1 MELDQLFESEQI
13 NCFGNY
19 AMIGSDV
26 NSSASNWSPRVK
38 RDHYLDASGKIR
50 QVSVASLKFLIMLQK
65 CKDNADMREAGK
77 EWIFEDITEHQR
89 LMVKF
94 MLE

>member
-1 MELDQLFESEQI
+1 
-13 NCFGNY
+13 
-19 AMIGSDV
+19 
-26 NSSASNWSPRVK
+26 
-38 RDHYLDASGKIR
+38 
-50 QVSVASLKFLIMLQK
+50 MLQK

-94 MLE
+94 MLKL